1 MRVLMVTETFH
12 PIVGG
17 SQTAIRYL
25 SDALSDLGHETMVAV
40 MNVRNSTSPSDKISF
55 AKFDSY
61 IFGIDCKMW
70 GKIHNCRKIIRKFK
84 PDIVNAHFLFESGF
98 VGTIAAHKEG
108 IPSVVSIRGRGIF
121 FKPKNLLEKLLS
133 WWWIRGACK
142 ADGFIAT
149 SQEMADIA
157 HARHGLTVTAV
168 SNGVETDVFTPDMK
182 KDIKTP
188 YGISSSQ
195 RVIFC
200 ARRLVPKNG
209 IEYVIRALP
218 EVRKHHDA
226 VLLLAAPKDAEY
238 NALNALVDELNIR
251 PFVHFI
257 GSVDHYELPYYF
269 AGADIVV
276 QPSIAEARSLACL
289 EAMAAGA
296 AIIATACGG
305 LKELITHGENG
316 YLVPVFEESTYQVG
330 ILNHKGVFDLAQAMI
345 TVLSDPELEK
355 KLRRHARSYAETCSW
370 PAIAEQSLAI
380 YRNAMDHYSSSR

>member
-1 MRVLMVTETFH
+1 MVTEAFY
-12 PIVGG
+12 PSVGG

-25 SDALSDLGHETMVAV
+25 SDALSDLGNPTMVAV
-40 MNVRNSTSPSDKISF
+40 MNVPGASSPSGKIAF
-55 AKFDSY
+55 ATLTSY
-61 IFGIDCKMW
+61 VGGVDLKTW

-84 PDIVNAHFLFESGF
+84 PDIVNAHFLFESGM
-98 VGTIAAHKEG
+98 VGTSAAHKEG
-108 IPSVVSIRGRGIF
+108 VPSVVTIRGRGIF
-121 FKPKNLLEKLLS
+121 FKPKNILEKILS
-133 WWWIRGACK
+133 RWWINGACQ

-157 HARHGLTVTAV
+157 TIRHGLSVTAI
-168 SNGVETDVFTPDMK
+168 SNGVETDIFTPEMN

-188 YGISSSQ
+188 HGIAPHQ

-209 IEYVIRALP
+209 IEYMVRALP
-218 EVRKHHDA
+218 TVRQTHDA

-238 NALNALVDELNIR
+238 QTLNTIIDELKIR
-251 PFVHFI
+251 PFVKFI
-257 GSVDHYELPYYF
+257 GSIDHEELPFYF

-296 AIIATACGG
+296 VVIATACGG

-316 YLVPVFEESTYQVG
+316 YLIPAFEESTYQIGAVK
-330 ILNHKGVFDLAQAMI
+330 LQGVADLANAVS
-345 TVLSDPELEK
+345 TVLSDVTLEK
-355 KLRRHARSYAETCSW
+355 NIRRGARKFAETCSW
-370 PAIAEQSLAI
+370 PAIARQSLKI
-380 YRNAMDHYSSSR
+380 YDEVIHRYSFPR